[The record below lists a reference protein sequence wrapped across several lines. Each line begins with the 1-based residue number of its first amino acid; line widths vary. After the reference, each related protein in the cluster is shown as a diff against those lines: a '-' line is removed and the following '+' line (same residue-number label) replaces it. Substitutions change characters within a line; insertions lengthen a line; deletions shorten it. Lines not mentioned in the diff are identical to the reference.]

1 MKMCSK
7 CKSEKDKGEFYNSNV
22 TKDGLNAWCKDC
34 EKEYRRQRYA
44 QRKASASQSDIKQK
58 ECTKCTKTKD
68 IKHFGINF
76 DKADG
81 YDVWCKQCARD
92 ALRTPEGK
100 ARRMVYTAKRRA
112 NDINVPFD
120 IIAADLTVPT
130 HCPILGIP
138 LCFTHSQGGP
148 KDDAPS
154 LDRIVP
160 SRGYVKG
167 NVMVISQRANRI
179 KNDASI
185 EELEA
190 VVNYLKINC

>member
-1 MKMCSK
+1 MKVCGK
-7 CKSEKDKGEFYNSNV
+7 CKQEKNAEEFYRSNV
-22 TKDGLNAWCKDC
+22 TKDGLNAWCKEC

-44 QRKASASQSDIKQK
+44 QRKANVAQLSLKQK
-58 ECTKCTKTKD
+58 ECMKCKETKD
-68 IKHFGINF
+68 IKHFGTNF

-100 ARRMVYTAKRRA
+100 ARRMVYTAKQRA
-112 NDINVPFD
+112 KDIGVPFN
-120 IIAADLTVPT
+120 ITAEDLTVPT

-138 LCFTHSQGGP
+138 LCFTHSPGGP

-154 LDRIVP
+154 LDRITP
-160 SRGYVKG
+160 SKGYVTG
-167 NVMVISQRANRI
+167 NVIVISQRANRI
-179 KNDASI
+179 KNDASV

-190 VVNYLKINC
+190 VVNYLKNNC